1 MIDFLGN
8 DTEEMARKIA
18 EERSYGASGG
28 PNCRGILT
36 KVKVK
41 DLPDEAFDEFSDA
54 PYDFENTA
62 QILWEDTQKVYYHAC
77 TANRFTDKYL
87 RLCGQLEK
95 NIKELGSWCITKAVL
110 EHEGMVFPKLADMN
124 IDELVR
130 MVSFHLRKVHA
141 ALEGIYQDNNLLGM
155 AYLDWELRWVS
166 LGKRLK
172 ATEVKIQKIRDGRID
187 VSDISD
193 RWSVVGDQRAVDGE
207 QKAETGDRKRKDFSR
222 KARSLRLN
230 PMALPV
236 KRSAV
241 WELTRLRYEGRL
253 QENLQFI
260 EQVRGSSEGLG
271 LRGGSFEPQPFRPS
285 PPIAPGRISP
295 EPVIPEPEEIPEQ
308 PEAES
313 GMLTE
318 AEARKILIERA
329 MKAGDMKT
337 VMEIQMEDLQTFHA
351 RWMRHLEEQ
360 DMQYAMKKSG
370 QTSPSNDTR
379 KKLREK
385 RKKRK

>member
-1 MIDFLGN
+1 MIDFFGN
-8 DTEEMARKIA
+8 NTEDMARKIA

-28 PNCRGILT
+28 PDNRGILT

-41 DLPDEAFDEFSDA
+41 DLPDEAFDAFSDA
-54 PYDFENTA
+54 PFNFEETA
-62 QILWEDTQKVYYHAC
+62 QMLWEDTQKVYYHAC

-110 EHEGMVFPKLADMN
+110 EQNGMEFPKLSDMN

-130 MVSFHLRKVHA
+130 MVSFHLRKAHA
-141 ALEGIYQDNNLLGM
+141 ALEGIYQDNDLLGM
-155 AYLDWELRWVS
+155 TYLDWELRWVS

-172 ATEVKIQKIRDGRID
+172 ATEVKIQKIRDGKID
-187 VSDISD
+187 FSGQ
-193 RWSVVGDQRAVDGE
+193 WSVVSDQGAVEDE
-207 QKAETGDRKRKDFSR
+207 QKSVSRERKSTDFHRKM
-222 KARSLRLN
+222 RSLRLN
-230 PMALPV
+230 PNAFPINGSMTRRMLQAENEESRELN
-236 KRSAV
+236 RQFQEQLRESAKD
-241 WELTRLRYEGRL
+241 
-253 QENLQFI
+253 
-260 EQVRGSSEGLG
+260 LG
-271 LRGGSFEPQPFRPS
+271 IHVGSFEPQPFRPS
-285 PPIAPGRISP
+285 PPIAPERITP
-295 EPVIPEPEEIPEQ
+295 EPVKPKPEEIPVQ
-308 PEAES
+308 SEAEP

-337 VMEIQMEDLQTFHA
+337 VMEIQMEDLPTFHA

-360 DMQYAMKKSG
+360 DRQYAMKKSG

-385 RKKRK
+385 RKKRKK

>member
-110 EHEGMVFPKLADMN
+110 EQKGMEFPKLADMN

-130 MVSFHLRKVHA
+130 MVSFHLRKAHA
-141 ALEGIYQDNNLLGM
+141 AL
-155 AYLDWELRWVS
+155 
-166 LGKRLK
+166 
-172 ATEVKIQKIRDGRID
+172 
-187 VSDISD
+187 
-193 RWSVVGDQRAVDGE
+193 
-207 QKAETGDRKRKDFSR
+207 
-222 KARSLRLN
+222 
-230 PMALPV
+230 
-236 KRSAV
+236 
-241 WELTRLRYEGRL
+241 
-253 QENLQFI
+253 
-260 EQVRGSSEGLG
+260 
-271 LRGGSFEPQPFRPS
+271 
-285 PPIAPGRISP
+285 
-295 EPVIPEPEEIPEQ
+295 
-308 PEAES
+308 
-313 GMLTE
+313 
-318 AEARKILIERA
+318 
-329 MKAGDMKT
+329 
-337 VMEIQMEDLQTFHA
+337 
-351 RWMRHLEEQ
+351 
-360 DMQYAMKKSG
+360 
-370 QTSPSNDTR
+370 
-379 KKLREK
+379 
-385 RKKRK
+385 